1 MGHLGIEM
9 MINGVVEIVIQIVL
23 GHHVGALKVVDGDVM
38 IEEMIDLLHLIEKGI
53 GEEIEVADGL
63 MIVTVILNEAHGE
76 GEKVKIVGDGRMIET
91 TEVPSVE
98 IEMGQYGEE
107 EMIVVPEMT
116 EALEVMVAALGVSTI
131 VVHEVQ
137 GMIEVE
143 GMTVVPPI
151 GGLDLGNLIETINPI
166 WEIVT
171 AGMIDVTALMVV
183 GTIGDQGLEED
194 QIEEDLEP
202 VAHRRKTSLPAVIL
216 QQMERMENGKLSVN
230 VNSLFYLRSSL
241 INQLIING
249 LYEAYLFIHDKS
261 NDFNIEITC
270 FL

>member
-1 MGHLGIEM
+1 
-9 MINGVVEIVIQIVL
+9 
-23 GHHVGALKVVDGDVM
+23 
-38 IEEMIDLLHLIEKGI
+38 
-53 GEEIEVADGL
+53 
-63 MIVTVILNEAHGE
+63 
-76 GEKVKIVGDGRMIET
+76 
-91 TEVPSVE
+91 
-98 IEMGQYGEE
+98 
-107 EMIVVPEMT
+107 MIVVPEMT
-116 EALEVMVAALGVSTI
+116 EALEVMVAALGVATI

-137 GMIEVE
+137 EMIEVE
-143 GMTVVPPI
+143 EMTVAPPI

-202 VAHRRKTSLPAVIL
+202 VAHQRKTSHPAVTL

>member
-1 MGHLGIEM
+1 
-9 MINGVVEIVIQIVL
+9 
-23 GHHVGALKVVDGDVM
+23 
-38 IEEMIDLLHLIEKGI
+38 
-53 GEEIEVADGL
+53 
-63 MIVTVILNEAHGE
+63 
-76 GEKVKIVGDGRMIET
+76 
-91 TEVPSVE
+91 
-98 IEMGQYGEE
+98 
-107 EMIVVPEMT
+107 MIVVPEMT
-116 EALEVMVAALGVSTI
+116 EALEVMVAALGVATI
-131 VVHEVQ
+131 LVHEVQ
-137 GMIEVE
+137 EMIEVE
-143 GMTVVPPI
+143 EMTVVPPI

-202 VAHRRKTSLPAVIL
+202 VAHQRKTSHPAVIL

-249 LYEAYLFIHDKS
+249 LYESYLFIHDKS

>member
-1 MGHLGIEM
+1 
-9 MINGVVEIVIQIVL
+9 
-23 GHHVGALKVVDGDVM
+23 
-38 IEEMIDLLHLIEKGI
+38 
-53 GEEIEVADGL
+53 
-63 MIVTVILNEAHGE
+63 
-76 GEKVKIVGDGRMIET
+76 
-91 TEVPSVE
+91 
-98 IEMGQYGEE
+98 
-107 EMIVVPEMT
+107 MIVVPEMT
-116 EALEVMVAALGVSTI
+116 EALEVMVAALGVATI

-137 GMIEVE
+137 EMIEVE
-143 GMTVVPPI
+143 EMTVVPPI

-202 VAHRRKTSLPAVIL
+202 VAHQRKTSHPAVTL

-230 VNSLFYLRSSL
+230 VNSLFYLRPSL

-249 LYEAYLFIHDKS
+249 LYESYLFIHDKS

>member
-9 MINGVVEIVIQIVL
+9 MINEVVEIVIQIVL

-137 GMIEVE
+137 GM
-143 GMTVVPPI
+143 TVVPPI
-151 GGLDLGNLIETINPI
+151 GGLDLGILIETINPI

-171 AGMIDVTALMVV
+171 AGMIDVTALLVV

-202 VAHRRKTSLPAVIL
+202 VA
-216 QQMERMENGKLSVN
+216 
-230 VNSLFYLRSSL
+230 
-241 INQLIING
+241 
-249 LYEAYLFIHDKS
+249 
-261 NDFNIEITC
+261 
-270 FL
+270 